1 MYTLREISQKFRVVV
16 LRPPFP
22 IFFFRNT
29 VAVWKNLVALLLINE
44 VLFNTK

>member
-1 MYTLREISQKFRVVV
+1 MYTLREISEKFRVVV

-22 IFFFRNT
+22 IFCRNSF
-29 VAVWKNLVALLLINE
+29 AVWKKLVALLLINE